1 MIKHVL
7 AMLLCFSAI
16 GSLHGQGAQM
26 IRNRS
31 MLTEY
36 GDRFYADAYV
46 VPHDADDS
54 ATVVVFFR
62 IANDMMSF
70 TRVRDVQ
77 EVRGNYGA
85 DMSVSVELRDTLGVI
100 RQRTKWSDT
109 VFTNTFE
116 ETNNKNAYHVGWTSF
131 RIGQGTY
138 VLGLEILSQKESNQK
153 KLKLPAVA
161 FMPRRS
167 TRLLAPAA
175 FGAPETVN
183 GADLLRL
190 FVFNS
195 NLPFGPEQAR
205 AMLLVADSTETRY
218 TYRIHQ
224 LPWDNKEIRWWRVA
238 DIEGRVQS
246 QRDRFPKISSASSSE
261 AAYLEM
267 VDRPAPPRAIA
278 TVEVPIPMSTLVPG
292 RYQIDLV
299 KAGTKDTVSVKFQ
312 IVWETM
318 PFSLRTLDYA
328 VESLRYICS
337 EETLDSLTDGDASE
351 NRQALMNWWRRQDP
365 TATTVYNERM
375 TEYYRRIDN
384 AYFAFSTINEPDG
397 SRTDR
402 GKIYV
407 LYGQPTEISKDLK
420 ASSPREVWKY
430 KNAPKQTF
438 TFEVSDRGLY
448 TLVDVK

>member
-1 MIKHVL
+1 MKLLLVS
-7 AMLLCFSAI
+7 LLCLSAVYQA
-16 GSLHGQGAQM
+16 SAQGAQM

-36 GDRFYADAYV
+36 GERFYADAYV
-46 VPHDADDS
+46 VPHDAGDS

-62 IANDMMSF
+62 ISNDMMTF
-70 TRVRDVQ
+70 VRVRDVQ
-77 EVRGNYGA
+77 EVRGNYSA
-85 DMSVSVELRDTLGVI
+85 EMPVSIELRDTLGVI
-100 RQRTKWSDT
+100 RQRTKRTDT

-116 ETNNKNAYHVGWTSF
+116 ETNDKNSYHVGWTTF

-153 KLKLPAVA
+153 RLKLPPVA

-175 FGAPETVN
+175 FGATETIGGV
-183 GADLLRL
+183 DMLRL

-205 AMLLVADSTETRY
+205 ALLLVADSTETRY
-218 TYRIHQ
+218 TYRIRQ
-224 LPWDNKEIRWWRVA
+224 LPWDNKEIRWWRVS

-246 QRDRFPKISSASSSE
+246 QRDRFPAISSASSSE

-267 VDRPAPPRAIA
+267 VDRPAPARAIA
-278 TVEVPIPMSTLVPG
+278 SVEIPIPMATLVPG

-299 KAGTKDTVSVKFQ
+299 KAGTKDTIAVKFQ
-312 IVWETM
+312 IIWEMM

-328 VESLRYICS
+328 IESMRYICA

-375 TEYYRRIDN
+375 AEYYRRVDN
-384 AYFAFSTINEPDG
+384 AFFAFSTINEPDG
-397 SRTDR
+397 SRTER

-407 LYGQPTEISKDLK
+407 LYGQPTEIAKDLK

-430 KNAPKQTF
+430 KTAPKQTF
-438 TFEVSDRGLY
+438 TFEVNDRGLY
-448 TLVDVK
+448 KLIDVK